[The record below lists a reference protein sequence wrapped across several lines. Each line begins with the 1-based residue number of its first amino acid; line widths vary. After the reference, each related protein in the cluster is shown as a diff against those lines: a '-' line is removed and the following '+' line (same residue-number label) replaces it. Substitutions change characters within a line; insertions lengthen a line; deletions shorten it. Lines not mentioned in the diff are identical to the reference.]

1 MNEKEKNLQ
10 RKSSNEQRLK
20 AEYEK
25 AEKLRVQREADA
37 FKRRYF
43 EFYDD
48 VKTSHKED
56 W

>member
-1 MNEKEKNLQ
+1 MNEKEKALQ
-10 RKSSNEQRLK
+10 RQKQKEQNLK
-20 AEYEK
+20 AEAEK
-25 AEKLRVQREADA
+25 AEKLRALREADA

-48 VKTSHKED
+48 VKISHKED